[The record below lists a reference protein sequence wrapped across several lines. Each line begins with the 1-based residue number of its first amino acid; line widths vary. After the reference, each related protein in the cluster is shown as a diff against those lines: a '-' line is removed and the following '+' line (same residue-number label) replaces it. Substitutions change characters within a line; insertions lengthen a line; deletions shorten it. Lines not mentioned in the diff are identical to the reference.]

1 MAAMCNRCAR
11 KLYHVRTPLY
21 PSVRLLCT
29 APSKSPSFEVSEEQ
43 SIGTSYAKNRDP
55 LAVLKALAST
65 VKPAPNLPN
74 PEFIEDM
81 FLLPRSKAKQEA
93 CLMAKQ
99 SGREAAA
106 FVISRCPEMFPLRE
120 PNPMWITEDLVK
132 KVTDVKTEKDLKGF
146 IKVHDARNAILSYEC
161 LKEQGVEV
169 SLNTQNQLLDLAAN
183 QLGNIPVELVLK
195 PNTEE
200 IKFDEKMQGGD
211 PEEDNIESVDDVTGS
226 DPDLIQQENTG
237 KASSEMLASK
247 TVTPEWRNDNYAMQ
261 MFQSM
266 TTKNATTYETMI
278 LGFIKYRCYR
288 DAYDLFIEMRDHGHQ
303 ASLFTYNLLFKAI
316 SRSNYI
322 DSKWEKAQGL
332 VKSMGEEPVVLPN
345 LKTYNALMKVAV
357 VSANEEISATELAF
371 GLIRDMMA
379 AGLEPSMETY
389 NQLLRAEYIKYWE
402 TKKRKRLNDE
412 PRMRMMISPEVLNKV
427 ITHLESLPQ
436 LPPLQDPEDAFF
448 FRTAMSAALL
458 CVDVKLAI
466 RIYNLAEKQNNPAY
480 LSEKQAPFYSAFLL
494 TLTTAEADFNLLYD
508 YYKEIVPDKFRPK
521 EHIYT
526 SLFNLA
532 SRTNNP
538 GVVKRFYEDM
548 RTHRVQLTTTVATA
562 LFRALG
568 GTTDPEHIPSNLSTM
583 LDVLRWMK
591 MYRLEITH
599 VIIAQLI
606 RMYCKNDQ
614 LDEAWKALD
623 MFKSTK
629 IPVPIYSALND
640 ILLKAMNDG
649 DQDRVVQVFE
659 LMAKYGYNLNRKR
672 RLTIYDVCKLP
683 TSERK
688 RIDIMFSDL
697 SVLDERRRQ
706 HYSSKQEEQTQEFDL
721 FN

>member
-1 MAAMCNRCAR
+1 MCGRCAR
-11 KLYHVRTPLY
+11 KLHHLRISWH
-21 PSVRLLCT
+21 PSVRSLCV
-29 APSKSPSFEVSEEQ
+29 ASSKSPSFEVDEDQISGIE
-43 SIGTSYAKNRDP
+43 SSYAKKRDP

-81 FLLPRSKAKQEA
+81 FLLPRSKVKQEA
-93 CLMAKQ
+93 CLLAKQ

-106 FVISRCPEMFPLRE
+106 FVMSRCPGIFPLRE
-120 PNPMWITEDLVK
+120 PNPMWITEQPVHQVD
-132 KVTDVKTEKDLKGF
+132 DVKTEKDLKSF
-146 IKVHDARNAILSYEC
+146 IKAHDARNAILSYER
-161 LKEQGVEV
+161 LQGQGVEV
-169 SLNTQNQLLDLAAN
+169 SLDTQNELLDLAA
-183 QLGNIPVELVLK
+183 QRLGNIPADTVLTPDQEETK
-195 PNTEE
+195 FSSMKSEEDIIAGAQEE
-200 IKFDEKMQGGD
+200 IDSGPDF
-211 PEEDNIESVDDVTGS
+211 VD
-226 DPDLIQQENTG
+226 QENDG
-237 KASSEMLASK
+237 KTTNEALPDK

-261 MFQSM
+261 MFNTM
-266 TTKNATTYETMI
+266 TTKNARTYEVMV
-278 LGFIKYRCYR
+278 LGFLKYRCYL
-288 DAYDLFIEMRDHGHQ
+288 DAYNLFNEMRKHSHQ

-316 SRSNYI
+316 ARSNHI
-322 DSKWEKAQGL
+322 DSKWEKAKDV
-332 VKSMGEEPVVLPN
+332 VKCMGEEPVVLPN
-345 LKTYNALMKVAV
+345 LKTFNALMKVAV
-357 VSANEEISATELAF
+357 VSSDEDMSGTELAL
-371 GLIRDMMA
+371 GLIRDMIA
-379 AGLEPSMETY
+379 SGLEPSLETY

-412 PRMRMMISPEVLNKV
+412 PRLRMMISPVVLNKV

-436 LPPLQDPEDAFF
+436 LPSLQDPEDAFF

-494 TLTTAEADFNLLYD
+494 TLTTAEADFNLLYN

-538 GVVKRFYEDM
+538 GVVKKFYEDM

-568 GTTDPEHIPSNLSTM
+568 GTTDPEHIQSNLATM

-629 IPVPIYSALND
+629 IPVPIYSALNN

-649 DQDRVVQVFE
+649 DQFKVVRVFE
-659 LMAKYGYNLNRKR
+659 MIAKYGYNLNRKR
-672 RLTIYDVCKLP
+672 RFMIYDGCKLP

-688 RIDIMFSDL
+688 RIDVLFSDL
-697 SVLDERRRQ
+697 SVLDERRRE
-706 HYSSKQEEQTQEFDL
+706 HYSQKQDEKSHEFDL